1 MLFPLS
7 FIYEGDFW
15 DICPLRLRHKD
26 FKWIALGVIYLPLH
40 GIIIIMNQSFVLSKH
55 VLPEER
61 KMWPRKQLSANQYE
75 KKNIIKF
82 ISKWMKDLHVYV
94 SEYESI
100 KGVIGECGYVERWD
114 TQILPYS

>member
-1 MLFPLS
+1 
-7 FIYEGDFW
+7 
-15 DICPLRLRHKD
+15 
-26 FKWIALGVIYLPLH
+26 
-40 GIIIIMNQSFVLSKH
+40 MNQSFVLSKH

-100 KGVIGECGYVERWD
+100 KGVIGECGYVER
-114 TQILPYS
+114 